1 MKSFLKKFRV
11 DKHQKY
17 LLYIWLAGIGI
28 NLANWLFI
36 ALNISPADRPIPLHY
51 NIYFCIDLIGV
62 WYNMFVIPLSGLV
75 IIIVNSWLLKS
86 LKGNKFYK
94 YLLLGISS
102 FCQVLLLLASI
113 FIILE
118 TR

>member
-1 MKSFLKKFRV
+1 MKAFLKKIRT

-17 LLYIWLAGIGI
+17 FMYVWLAGFIL
-28 NLANWLFI
+28 NLANWIYI
-36 ALNISPADRPIPLHY
+36 ASNISPSEQPIPLHY
-51 NIYFCIDLIGV
+51 NIYFGIDLIGV
-62 WYNMFVIPLSGLV
+62 WYNMFIIPLSGLV
-75 IIIVNSWLLKS
+75 IIILNSWLLKS

-94 YLLLGISS
+94 YLVLAVSS
-102 FCQVLLLLASI
+102 LCQVLLLLASI